1 MPFFTVIL
9 MSAAILMLKAYAEK
23 QDGQSTSHE
32 PSASNET
39 FKKQDNYV
47 TSTCTVTSVK
57 VTNV

>member
-1 MPFFTVIL
+1 

-32 PSASNET
+32 PSASHET